1 MNAYKQC
8 HFIYRHINNNLLSS
22 ILIPLRIDGAQGFR
36 KYYSPLSDLC
46 ADVYGLRNLI
56 VQMGH
61 KDDVSSRGE
70 VARGRGRGDNVPA
83 AVSAA
88 SRVFALA
95 HVSSLKY

>member
-1 MNAYKQC
+1 MDAYKQC
-8 HFIYRHINNNLLSS
+8 HFYTI
-22 ILIPLRIDGAQGFR
+22 ILIPTFYLPFLFR
-36 KYYSPLSDLC
+36 CASTGHGVSAYYSPSSDLC

-61 KDDVSSRGE
+61 KDDVGSRRRSR
-70 VARGRGRGDNVPA
+70 AGDAPPA

-88 SRVFALA
+88 SRVFAFA